1 MKPLREAIANIVIGD
16 TPEQPGY
23 VVGYDIADAII
34 SELPLIHLLWL
45 RYSCAVC
52 GAEMSEID
60 VFLGDLCVLCR
71 EDDERGTIP
80 HTSPSTPPPVGSAA

>member
-1 MKPLREAIANIVIGD
+1 MKPLREAIANIIVGD
-16 TPEQPGY
+16 TIERPGY
-23 VVGYDIADAII
+23 MVGSEIADAILAEI
-34 SELPLIHLLWL
+34 PLLQQLYE

-52 GAEMSEID
+52 GAEMSDLD

-80 HTSPSTPPPVGSAA
+80 HTSPSTPPRVGSAA